1 VARTVPA
8 LARVINRT
16 ALKMKRKVVHL
27 VYSLGFG
34 GLEQVIV
41 NLINNSTE
49 YNVQHCIITL
59 TGEHDLYD
67 AIKPNVEIH
76 NLDKKPG
83 KDFSAHW
90 KLYKLLCQL
99 TPDVIHSYNFG
110 TIEYHAIATLA
121 GVEQRIHCEH
131 GRGGDDPDG
140 MNYWH
145 NVIRKFSC
153 LFIHKFIVVSPDLKQ
168 WGKDVLGL
176 KEDKLKIIMN
186 GVSLNEYYPSQDKHD
201 QYTICTVG
209 RANPVKNQKL
219 LIEAFNILKKRGEEY
234 AKLQLQIIG
243 GGPIF
248 DELKQQVKT
257 LGLESQV
264 TLLGYRTD
272 VADIM
277 RKADLFVL
285 CSVYEAMP
293 MTILEAMACE
303 LPVIATNVGGVSHMV
318 SNNEAWIIESNN
330 AEVLAN
336 TIATA
341 YSDKPL
347 AHKKAKQGKQLV
359 GNNYSIERMVQAYM
373 DLYDCGDGCDR

>member
-1 VARTVPA
+1 
-8 LARVINRT
+8 
-16 ALKMKRKVVHL
+16 MKRKVVHL

-41 NLINNSTE
+41 NLINNSTQ
-49 YNVQHCIITL
+49 YNVQHYIITL
-59 TGEHDLYD
+59 TGEQDLYE
-67 AIKPNVEIH
+67 AIKPDIEIY
-76 NLDKKPG
+76 NLNKKPG
-83 KDFSAHW
+83 KDLSIHW
-90 KLYKLLCQL
+90 KLYQLLSKLNA
-99 TPDVIHSYNFG
+99 DVLHSYNFG
-110 TIEYHAIATLA
+110 TIEYHAVATLA
-121 GVEQRIHCEH
+121 GIERRIHCEH

-176 KEDKLKIIMN
+176 KKDKLKIIMN

-264 TLLGYRTD
+264 TLLGYRKD

-293 MTILEAMACE
+293 MTILEAMACQ
-303 LPVIATNVGGVSHMV
+303 LPVIATNVGGVSHMI
-318 SNNEAWIIESNN
+318 SDNEAWIIESNN
-330 AEVLAN
+330 ADVLAN
-336 TIATA
+336 AIATA
-341 YSDKPL
+341 YSEKRLAQTKAEQGLKLVEDK
-347 AHKKAKQGKQLV
+347 
-359 GNNYSIERMVQAYM
+359 YSIEQMVQAYM
-373 DLYDCGDGCDR
+373 SLYHCQISQ